1 MAQII
6 CKDAAFGYEGRMICE
21 GLSFEVN
28 AGDYLCI
35 VGDNG
40 SGKSTLINTLLSLKS
55 VSSGSIIL
63 GDGLTRKDIGYLPQ
77 QSEAQKDFPASVR
90 EVVLSGCVSGLGKR
104 AFFGRLERLE
114 AEQNMKMMGIYELAD
129 ESYRNLSGGQ
139 KQRVLLARALC
150 AAKNVLL
157 LDEPVSGLDPSASAS
172 LYSLIEH
179 LNRHTGVTVIMVTHD
194 IENALRDATSVL
206 LMGKEPRFFS
216 SVEDYRAECLS
227 GGEK

>member
-6 CKDAAFGYEGRMICE
+6 CNNVSLGYEDRTVCE
-21 GLSFEVN
+21 NLNFEIN
-28 AGDYLCI
+28 EGDYLCI

-40 SGKSTLINTLLSLKS
+40 SGKSTLMKALLSFGTVLEGEI
-55 VSSGSIIL
+55 VF
-63 GDGLTRKDIGYLPQ
+63 GDQLTRKDIGYLPQ

-139 KQRVLLARALC
+139 QQRVLLARALC
-150 AAKNVLL
+150 AAKKVLL

-216 SVEDYRAECLS
+216 SAEDYRAECLS